1 MSEVGFGWLKNEW
14 LWVVAG
20 RDLANERNGKM
31 AGREEIWRRKDTE
44 KMAGT
49 SPIACD
55 HRPSISTMAMALAY
69 YYGIDFSTM
78 LHNTFQSGGYPFSLH
93 MGWGVAVLVL
103 AFIRCH

>member
-1 MSEVGFGWLKNEW
+1 
-14 LWVVAG
+14 VAG

-31 AGREEIWRRKDTE
+31 AGRDLAKKRYGENGGNVAHR
-44 KMAGT
+44 M
-49 SPIACD
+49 
-55 HRPSISTMAMALAY
+55 RPSTIDIDHGHGIGI

-103 AFIRCH
+103 AFIRCHYH